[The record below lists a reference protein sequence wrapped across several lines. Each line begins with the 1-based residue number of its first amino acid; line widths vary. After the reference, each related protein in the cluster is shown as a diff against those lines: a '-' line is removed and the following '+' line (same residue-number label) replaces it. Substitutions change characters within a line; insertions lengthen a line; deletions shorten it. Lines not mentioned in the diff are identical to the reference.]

1 MDDVQLR
8 AFLKE
13 TKELAAGGEVH
24 GDSADG
30 VLEQLQR
37 AVDEHSRILRQQEFL
52 IRKLR
57 EELKDV
63 REQNE

>member
-1 MDDVQLR
+1 MAAEEDIHADV
-8 AFLKE
+8 
-13 TKELAAGGEVH
+13 
-24 GDSADG
+24 ADG

-63 REQNE
+63 RDQND